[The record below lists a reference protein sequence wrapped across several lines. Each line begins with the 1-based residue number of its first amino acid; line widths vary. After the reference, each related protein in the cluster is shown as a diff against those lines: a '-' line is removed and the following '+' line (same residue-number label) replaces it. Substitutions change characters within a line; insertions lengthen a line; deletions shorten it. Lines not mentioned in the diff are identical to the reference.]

1 MKQFIFF
8 TLRLLLLVAVFVAD
22 AGATQ
27 IIRVGISPSLASDQ
41 GLFARRFKA
50 IAEGL
55 SGRELR
61 ISLFADGAF
70 GTDGDLLERLEDGS
84 LAVVSVSTGHA
95 VAAVEELGTLALPG
109 LIETHEEAVKST
121 TGWLGRLWNEHCLKK
136 GRFRILGWSYSGP
149 RTVSGMGPLPESPD
163 AIREMVVA
171 ATFAEW
177 KLGTDVEDD
186 RGASGRGVKIPLYRY
201 YRMHPFVI
209 GESSW
214 KCLSPKLQGIL
225 VQAGQD
231 AQLYAMLMQAL
242 RPEEGGAVA
251 VRPLVGHDQLQ
262 GWVWPVFYGL
272 IGGREPIAR
281 TLDAINWR

>member
-1 MKQFIFF
+1 MKRFIFF
-8 TLRLLLLVAVFVAD
+8 ALLLLSLVAD

-27 IIRVGISPSLASDQ
+27 IIRVGISPSLESDQ

-50 IAEGL
+50 IAESL

-61 ISLFADGAF
+61 ISIFADGAF
-70 GTDGDLLERLEDGS
+70 GNGQDLLERLEDGS
-84 LAVVSVSTGHA
+84 LAVISVSTGHA
-95 VAAVEELGTLALPG
+95 VTAVEELGTLALPG

-121 TGWLGRLWNEHCLKK
+121 TGQLGRMWNEHCLRK

-149 RTVSGMGPLPESPD
+149 RTVSIAGPLPESPD

-171 ATFAEW
+171 ATFSEW
-177 KLGTDVEDD
+177 KMGVDTSND
-186 RGASGRGVKIPLYRY
+186 RGASGDKIPLYRY

-225 VQAGQD
+225 VHAGQD

-242 RPEEGGAVA
+242 RPVERGDATL
-251 VRPLVGHDQLQ
+251 RPLVGHDRLQ
-262 GWVWPVFYGL
+262 GWVWPAFYGL
-272 IGGREPIAR
+272 IGGRDPIAR